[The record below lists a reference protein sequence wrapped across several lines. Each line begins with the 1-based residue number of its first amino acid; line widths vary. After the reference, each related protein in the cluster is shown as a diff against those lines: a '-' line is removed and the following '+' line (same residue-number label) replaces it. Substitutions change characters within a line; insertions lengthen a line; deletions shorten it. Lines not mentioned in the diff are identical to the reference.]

1 MFERYRSR
9 ENKKV
14 LLESSLGKH
23 SENTEALGRHSDL
36 TTPLLYE
43 NQNNSS
49 NITFHSVISIIMSS
63 FGDFTRQFKAL
74 AWKNYVLKTRNF
86 GTLLLELAVP
96 TILIIALGV
105 LNKILPQQKYETN
118 SPSSYIQAFNFNVN
132 DTQYNMYYGNALCYR
147 SYGNIVWSC
156 QGSGINCNNINNN
169 NNTAILDK
177 VKATCQLQYIA
188 VAPTDASNTAAVTTA
203 TDFVNYANTYISPIG
218 VNNFVLWSSEGKF
231 NSYIKGTDY
240 TLIGKT
246 YGAGIF
252 FSGSDPTWNYIISVN
267 QSYYTV
273 CYYYTYTTYRM
284 CIYPLYTHNCH
295 IFLSSYA
302 LVYAYAY
309 LVYTYVD
316 ISLYTVR
323 Q

>member
-1 MFERYRSR
+1 MYERYRSR
-9 ENKKV
+9 GNKKV
-14 LLESSLGKH
+14 LLESSFGKH
-23 SENTEALGRHSDL
+23 SENTEALGRHSGL
-36 TTPLLYE
+36 TTPLLY
-43 NQNNSS
+43 QNHNHSS
-49 NITFHSVISIIMSS
+49 NITFYSVISIIMSW

-105 LNKILPQQKYETN
+105 LNKIIPQQSYEKNT
-118 SPSSYIQAFNFNVN
+118 PSSYIQAFNFNVN

-156 QGSGINCNNINNN
+156 QGSGISCNNINNN
-169 NNTAILDK
+169 NNTAIYEK

-188 VAPTDASNTAAVTTA
+188 VAPTDSSNTAAVTTA

-240 TLIGKT
+240 TLTGKT

-273 CYYYTYTTYRM
+273 SYYYTCVTYIACTLQRVYF
-284 CIYPLYTHNCH
+284 CICFLYV
-295 IFLSSYA
+295 SM
-302 LVYAYAY
+302 
-309 LVYTYVD
+309 
-316 ISLYTVR
+316 TVCL
-323 Q
+323 